1 MASMERLKL
10 YLESA
15 LPNVTLGDI
24 GYYQKRKKVWLQSQF
39 DLQTVVKEQLS
50 KGKGALWC
58 SMAKPAVVEQHSEAC
73 DSEEVP
79 DIPPT
84 SSAKRKK
91 SLVEEKRE
99 RVQGIFEDLKGLH
112 QTKYTAPQYRLWAE
126 AIDIGQ
132 HVSRET
138 PPLGTMFQRCGATPV
153 WSSKNELSEAF
164 TELAKSVS
172 SAIGG
177 KRTPPNQSPPKEHRS
192 ITPAKAAAL
201 KTTYINQ
208 IKDLHDLFESGA
220 ICGLPKATRHCLDA
234 NGEPLAY
241 TCNHACSELLLFQ
254 LKCYNVLL
262 FVNVYCVL

>member
-58 SMAKPAVVEQHSEAC
+58 SMAKPAIVEQHSEAC

-112 QTKYTAPQYRLWAE
+112 QTKYPAPQYRLWAE
-126 AIDIGQ
+126 AINIGR

-138 PPLGTMFQRCGATPV
+138 PPLGTMFQRCGAPPV
-153 WSSKNELSEAF
+153 RSSKNKLSEAF

-172 SAIGG
+172 SDIGG
-177 KRTPPNQSPPKEHRS
+177 KRTPPDQSPPKEHHS

-201 KTTYINQ
+201 QTTYINQ
-208 IKDLHDLFESGA
+208 VVDLHDLFESGA
-220 ICGLPKATRHCLDA
+220 ISEADYLKQRDIVLVQMA
-234 NGEPLAY
+234 NL
-241 TCNHACSELLLFQ
+241 
-254 LKCYNVLL
+254 
-262 FVNVYCVL
+262 